1 MKYPLILILIISLY
15 SSLVGET
22 CREYMPDESIDECL
36 GKETDRAHF
45 GCCGISLTQAD
56 SNTHEACISVPNIQ
70 AGKGLFSEIE
80 KIVGKDS
87 EAKFNLN
94 VQKQMIKLK
103 ELVKISKKYLL
114 MMSKNV

>member
-1 MKYPLILILIISLY
+1 
-15 SSLVGET
+15 
-22 CREYMPDESIDECL
+22 MPDESIDECL

-56 SNTHEACISVPNIQ
+56 SNTHEACISVPNTQ
-70 AGKGLFSEIE
+70 AGKGLFSEIK

-87 EAKFNLN
+87 EAKFEFKCPEAND
-94 VQKQMIKLK
+94 KI
-103 ELVKISKKYLL
+103 EGTFKISKKYLL